1 MDCDLLDNGTQVSMF
16 ASGLDHSEGIAWG
29 LDGYVYAGGEAGQ
42 IYRISLNSGKVT
54 EIANTGGFILGL
66 ALDASN
72 NIYACDVSDRSIKKI
87 APDGYVTTYATGTD
101 EDPFITPNYPV
112 FDSKGNLYVCDSGD
126 WKQDNGKIFKI
137 SPGGISEVW
146 DRRLKEFP
154 NGICISPDE
163 GYLVVAMS
171 LNPPRIAK
179 VLIDRD
185 GNPDKIDTL
194 VEIPGTVP
202 DGVLFDRQGFI
213 YVSCYRPDRIY
224 RLSPLGEL
232 EILADDFEGTV
243 ISVPTNLAFC
253 GNGLDVLLGT
263 NLGRWH
269 ISKYNADAIGL
280 PLNYPELK

>member
-1 MDCDLLDNGTQVSMF
+1 MALLDNDTQVSIF

-42 IYRISLNSGKVT
+42 IYRISLNAGKVT

-72 NIYACDVSDRSIKKI
+72 NIYACDASDRSIKKI
-87 APDGYVTTYATGTD
+87 APDGSVTTYATGTD

-112 FDSKGNLYVCDSGD
+112 FDSKGNLYMCDSGD

-154 NGICISPDE
+154 NGICISPND

-179 VLIDRD
+179 VVIDRD
-185 GNPDKIDTL
+185 EEPGKIDTL
-194 VEIPGTVP
+194 VEIPDTVP
-202 DGVLFDRQGFI
+202 DGVLFDREGFL

-243 ISVPTNLAFC
+243 ISAPTNLAFC
-253 GNGLDVLLGT
+253 GSGLDVLIGT

-269 ISKYNADAIGL
+269 MSKYNTDATGL

>member
-1 MDCDLLDNGTQVSMF
+1 MALLDNGTQVSMF

-87 APDGYVTTYATGTD
+87 TPDGYVTTYATGTD

-185 GNPDKIDTL
+185 GNSDKIDTL

-243 ISVPTNLAFC
+243 ISAPTNLAFC

>member
-1 MDCDLLDNGTQVSMF
+1 MALLDNGTQVSMF

-42 IYRISLNSGKVT
+42 IYRITLNSGKVT

-179 VLIDRD
+179 VIIDRD

-243 ISVPTNLAFC
+243 ISAPTNLAFC
-253 GNGLDVLLGT
+253 GNDLDVLLGT

>member
-1 MDCDLLDNGTQVSMF
+1 MALLDNGTQVSMF

-42 IYRISLNSGKVT
+42 IYRITLNSGKVT

-154 NGICISPDE
+154 NGICISPD
-163 GYLVVAMS
+163 
-171 LNPPRIAK
+171 
-179 VLIDRD
+179 RD
-185 GNPDKIDTL
+185 GNPDNIDTL
-194 VEIPGTVP
+194 AEIPGTVP

-243 ISVPTNLAFC
+243 ISAPTNLAFC
-253 GNGLDVLLGT
+253 GNGLNVLLGT

>member
-1 MDCDLLDNGTQVSMF
+1 MALLDNGTQVSMF

-29 LDGYVYAGGEAGQ
+29 SDGYVYAGGEAGQ
-42 IYRISLNSGKVT
+42 IYRITLNSGKVT

-112 FDSKGNLYVCDSGD
+112 FDSQGNLYVCDSGD

-243 ISVPTNLAFC
+243 ISAPTNLAFC

-269 ISKYNADAIGL
+269 ISKYNTDAIGL

>member
-1 MDCDLLDNGTQVSMF
+1 MALLDNGTQVSMF

-87 APDGYVTTYATGTD
+87 TPDGYVTTYATGTD

-224 RLSPLGEL
+224 RLSPLGDL

-243 ISVPTNLAFC
+243 ISAPTNLAFC
-253 GNGLDVLLGT
+253 GNGLNVLLGT

-280 PLNYPELK
+280 PLKYPELK

>member
-1 MDCDLLDNGTQVSMF
+1 MALLDNGTQVSMF

>member
-1 MDCDLLDNGTQVSMF
+1 MALLDNGTQVSMF

-29 LDGYVYAGGEAGQ
+29 LDGYVYSGGEAGQ

-87 APDGYVTTYATGTD
+87 TPDGYVTTYATGTD

-154 NGICISPDE
+154 NGICISPNE

-224 RLSPLGEL
+224 RLSPLGDL

-243 ISVPTNLAFC
+243 ISAPTNLAFC

>member
-1 MDCDLLDNGTQVSMF
+1 MALLDNGTQVSMF

-179 VLIDRD
+179 VLIDRA

-243 ISVPTNLAFC
+243 ISAPTNLAFC
-253 GNGLDVLLGT
+253 GNDLDVLLGT

-269 ISKYNADAIGL
+269 ISKYNVDAIGL

>member
-1 MDCDLLDNGTQVSMF
+1 MALLDNGTQVSMF

-87 APDGYVTTYATGTD
+87 TPDGYVTTYATGTD

-179 VLIDRD
+179 VIIDRD

-224 RLSPLGEL
+224 RLSPLGDL

-243 ISVPTNLAFC
+243 ISAPTNLAFC
-253 GNGLDVLLGT
+253 GNGLNVLLGT

>member
-1 MDCDLLDNGTQVSMF
+1 MALLDNGTQVSMF

-54 EIANTGGFILGL
+54 EIANTGFILGL

-243 ISVPTNLAFC
+243 ISAPTNLAFC
-253 GNGLDVLLGT
+253 GNGLDVLPGT

-269 ISKYNADAIGL
+269 ISKYNVDAIGL

>member
-1 MDCDLLDNGTQVSMF
+1 MALLDNGTQVAMF

-42 IYRISLNSGKVT
+42 IYRITLNSGKVT

-154 NGICISPDE
+154 SGICISPDE
-163 GYLVVAMS
+163 EYLVVAMS

-224 RLSPLGEL
+224 RLSPLGDL

-243 ISVPTNLAFC
+243 IFAPTNLAFC
-253 GNGLDVLLGT
+253 GNGLNVLLGT
-263 NLGRWH
+263 KLGRWH